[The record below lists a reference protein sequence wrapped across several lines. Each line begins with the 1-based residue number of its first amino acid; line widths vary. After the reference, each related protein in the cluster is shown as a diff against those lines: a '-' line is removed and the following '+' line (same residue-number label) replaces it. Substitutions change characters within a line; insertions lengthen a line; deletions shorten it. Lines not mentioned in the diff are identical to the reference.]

1 MRGLLGGLLGVLLAL
16 AFIIAGNLVA
26 IQVQLPA
33 DVTEGPLR
41 FEVVQQ
47 AGKRGVGGS
56 ACFV

>member
-1 MRGLLGGLLGVLLAL
+1 MCCRPRETVIPRVRIPSDRSLA
-16 AFIIAGNLVA
+16 VT

-47 AGKRGVGGS
+47 AGKRVVGGS
-56 ACFV
+56 PRLV

>member
-1 MRGLLGGLLGVLLAL
+1 VIPRVRIPSGRSLA
-16 AFIIAGNLVA
+16 VA